1 MVASDTAHFQTA
13 TIMKKAHARDY
24 CEAHVRHNILSD
36 SDARPQYEWTAFDQ
50 DSWFAKTPG
59 VVLARKEGTG
69 EFETSYEPLNML
81 LGAKRNFPFDKN
93 VNLL

>member
-36 SDARPQYEWTAFDQ
+36 SDARPQYDWIADDQ
-50 DSWFAKTPG
+50 DLWFAKTPG
-59 VVLARKEGTG
+59 VVVARKDGTG
-69 EFETSYEPLNML
+69 EFETSFEPLNML
-81 LGAKRNFPFDKN
+81 PGAKRNVPRDKN
-93 VNLL
+93 LDLL